1 MIAAWSFA
9 RGGLEYILRRISS
22 WISSNS
28 RMGCQGN
35 GGVPITLMVG
45 LDDPKVFFN
54 LNDSMIP
61 HDRNSGVN
69 SKKIFM

>member
-1 MIAAWSFA
+1 MESPS
-9 RGGLEYILRRISS
+9 LEVFKRHGHYKMLFNYVN
-22 WISSNS
+22 WY
-28 RMGCQGN
+28 
-35 GGVPITLMVG
+35 VTLMVG